1 VGMIQKHNLLKCN
14 ANESSMQP
22 KKKQITARIPEELY
36 YKCNAMYPN
45 VTDAV
50 IKGLELLCNAE
61 CNADRN
67 ANEVNCN
74 AECNASE
81 VNCNASESINGELH
95 ARIEEKD
102 VLINE
107 LRSQNNILAG
117 QLQTK
122 DTQIEKQSYHIQ
134 SLIQENSRLNVKLLP
149 EAQEVKKKPWWQ
161 FW

>member
-1 VGMIQKHNLLKCN
+1 
-14 ANESSMQP
+14 MQP
-22 KKKQITARIPEELY
+22 KKKQITARITEELY

-61 CNADRN
+61 CNAERN
-67 ANEVNCN
+67 ASEVNCN
-74 AECNASE
+74 AER
-81 VNCNASESINGELH
+81 NASESINGELH

-149 EAQEVKKKPWWQ
+149 KAQEGKKKPWWQ

>member
-1 VGMIQKHNLLKCN
+1 
-14 ANESSMQP
+14 MQP
-22 KKKQITARIPEELY
+22 KKKQITARIPAELHD
-36 YKCNAMYPN
+36 KCNALYDNM
-45 VTDAV
+45 TDAV
-50 IKGLELLCNAE
+50 IAALEMLCNAN

-67 ANEVNCN
+67 ADEPNCN
-74 AECNASE
+74 A
-81 VNCNASESINGELH
+81 NCNASESINGELKV
-95 ARIEEKD
+95 RLEEKD

-107 LRSQNNILAG
+107 LRSQMNILAG

-149 EAQEVKKKPWWQ
+149 EAQEAKKPWWR